1 MTNPEPQPTRGQHHL
16 VAGGG
21 GFIGSHLVDLFL
33 ARGDQATI
41 VDNFVTGRRS
51 NIAHLAGDGRVTV
64 IEHDITTPFPQALTD
79 GRYDTVLDLASPASP
94 ADFKTMPL
102 EILAVGSTGTRNLL
116 ELARDQNARF
126 FLASTSEVYGDPLV
140 HPQPE
145 TYWGNVS
152 SIGPRSCYDEAK
164 RFSEAIAMAY
174 HRTHG
179 VDVRIVRIF
188 NTYGE
193 RMRPRDGRVVNTFVL
208 QALRNEPLTLHGD
221 GMQTRSFCHVADEV
235 RGLAAVLDG
244 NLTGPINV
252 GNPDEFTMRELA
264 ELVIEITGSTSE
276 TITMPMPDEREGD
289 PMQRCPDIAL
299 VRDAY
304 GWGPS
309 ISLLAGLTR
318 MIEWFRT
325 KEDLT

>member
-1 MTNPEPQPTRGQHHL
+1 MTHHL

-21 GFIGSHLVDLFL
+21 GFVGSHLVDLFL
-33 ARGDQATI
+33 ERGDTATI

-51 NIAHLAGDGRVTV
+51 NVAHLGDNGRVTV
-64 IEHDITTPFPQALTD
+64 IEHDVTTPFPSAVTD

-94 ADFKTMPL
+94 DDFKTMPL

-116 ELARDQNARF
+116 DLARDQNARF

-152 SIGPRSCYDEAK
+152 CTGPRSCYDEAK
-164 RFSEAIAMAY
+164 RFSEALAMAY

-208 QALRNEPLTLHGD
+208 QALRNEPLTLHGN
-221 GMQTRSFCHVADEV
+221 GSQTRSFCHVADEV

-244 NLTGPINV
+244 HLTGPLNV
-252 GNPDEFTMRELA
+252 GNPDEFTVRDLA
-264 ELVIEITGSTSE
+264 ELIIDITGSSSQI
-276 TITMPMPDEREGD
+276 ITTLMPDEREGD
-289 PMQRCPDIAL
+289 PMQRCPDSSL

-304 GWGPS
+304 GWEPT
-309 ISLLAGLTR
+309 ISLRDGLAR